1 MGAYSASNP
10 PVEATTTQNTTQGDS
25 PYIQVNLKLQ
35 RLMSGETNKNKNP
48 IIRQIHSI
56 TERKVENLKAEKNQF
71 RFRNGKVLDKGFPYH
86 VHYTKNLGEFFM
98 SEAVHNSNSQ
108 LLIPLN
114 IDTSNFGYYN
124 ALNKQSP
131 MKLNNKI
138 STPTEND
145 YKKGSYKR
153 YFAKQSNDKN
163 QSSFEVS
170 KQDYKTSPLYNYVEL
185 KWYISGKRNYVYA
198 QNMKEIRIASISI
211 PNIERIL
218 SPFQWYRYDKD
229 GNLSEAD
236 KIRRKLA
243 GSCSLG
249 PQYKTKEDCI
259 AAGGFWL
266 EGMMSNH
273 MMNLSNYNTVNQ
285 FDGDSRFDSTMSSLD
300 GKLGDGSGLLDDDGN
315 YSGNNQIS
323 DEEGNLDK
331 LC

>member
-1 MGAYSASNP
+1 MAAYSASNP
-10 PVEATTTQNTTQGDS
+10 PAEATTTQNTTQGDS
-25 PYIQVNLKLQ
+25 PYTQVNLKLQ
-35 RLMSGETNKNKNP
+35 RLMSGETNTNKNP

-86 VHYTKNLGEFFM
+86 IHYTKNLGEFFM
-98 SEAVHNSNSQ
+98 TEGKHNSNSQ

-124 ALNKQSP
+124 VLNKQSP
-131 MKLNNKI
+131 MKLNNKV

-163 QSSFEVS
+163 QSAFEVS
-170 KQDYKTSPLYNYVEL
+170 EQDYKTSPLYNYVEL
-185 KWYISGKRNYVYA
+185 RWYISGKRNYVYA
-198 QNMKEIRIASISI
+198 QNIKEIRMASISI

-236 KIRRKLA
+236 KIRRSLA
-243 GSCSLG
+243 N
-249 PQYKTKEDCI
+249 
-259 AAGGFWL
+259 
-266 EGMMSNH
+266 MSNNKGYH
-273 MMNLSNYNTVNQ
+273 SIVDLSNYNTVNQ

-300 GKLGDGSGLLDDDGN
+300 GKIGDGSGLLDEDGN